1 MARTRD
7 WPPCEVDEH
16 GLNRAIEGHVLPDAE
31 MRALG
36 FTDHRADEWYY
47 LRLLRDDISFNV
59 TIPKDGGRL
68 RIDVLDEMFC
78 QPYDYQSILR
88 HNGDHPIAH
97 QTYEDVEREMAR
109 LAEAGVITG
118 HVPGDYI

>member
-1 MARTRD
+1 MTGRT

-16 GLNRAIEGHVLPDAE
+16 GLNVAIEGHVLPDDE

-36 FTDHRADEWYY
+36 FTDRAGTTWYWS
-47 LRLLRDDISFNV
+47 RTLRDDVSLNV

-78 QPYDYQSILR
+78 QPYDYQAILAR
-88 HNGDHPIAH
+88 NGGHPIAH
-97 QTYEDVEREMAR
+97 QTYEDVERELAR
-109 LAEAGVITG
+109 LTEAGVITG